1 MRDLQEL
8 RIFAKMIFVDLE
20 SPRIRMMQPLMSR
33 VKELKVYELVVPND
47 QLRLW
52 DGFINGDMEATLVGL
67 PKRKLI
73 NVFEN
78 RNEEIIV

>member
-8 RIFAKMIFVDLE
+8 RIFAKMIFVDLK